1 MLDTDLSVLPEQK
14 ELLKKFVDV
23 RERTEA
29 ICRPLQKEDFVSQPI
44 VDVSPPKWHL
54 AHTTWFFET
63 FILNNHATYKCFD
76 ENYSFLFNSYYNTVG
91 ERVKRYDRGKITRPG
106 VDEVMEYREYVN
118 DHIKRLIESNALD
131 SSDQNLLELGLQHE
145 MQHQELLFYDIK
157 YILGINPI
165 NPVYDNNC
173 TIDRLKDDS
182 DGRFLPIDEGVY
194 EIGFEGDEFCFDNE
208 KGRHRVF
215 LEKFEISN
223 RLVLNG
229 DYLEFIEDGGY
240 KDYRHWHSDAWDWL
254 QKEDI
259 SAPLYWK
266 KLDGRWHRFTLSGL
280 AGIDPKEVLMH
291 LSFYEASAFANW
303 KGLRL
308 PTEFEWEVA
317 SDLFNWGNCWEW
329 TNSAYLPYP
338 YYKAP
343 PGAVGEYNGKFM
355 VNQMVLKGSSKATY
369 PNHSRKTYRNFFHP
383 HLRWQF
389 AGIRLAKNT

>member
-54 AHTTWFFET
+54 AHTSWFFET
-63 FILNNHATYKCFD
+63 FILSDFPEYKAFQD
-76 ENYSFLFNSYYNTVG
+76 SYSYLFNSYYNAVG
-91 ERVKRYDRGKITRPG
+91 ERVLRHDRGKITRPG
-106 VDEVMEYREYVN
+106 VDEIFEYRAYVDDQLKN
-118 DHIKRLIESNALD
+118 LIETDRLSFSQL
-131 SSDQNLLELGLQHE
+131 QLLELGLQHE

-157 YILGINPI
+157 YILGVNPI
-165 NPVYDNNC
+165 HPIYSKDC
-173 TIDRLKDDS
+173 LIDRFTDDA
-182 DGRFLPIDEGVY
+182 EGQYQEVEAGTY
-194 EIGFEGDEFCFDNE
+194 EIGFNADGFSFDNE
-208 KGRHRVF
+208 HGKHRVF
-215 LEKFEISN
+215 AEAFEISN
-223 RLVLNG
+223 RLVLNQE
-229 DYLEFIEDGGY
+229 YLEFIKDGGY
-240 KDYRHWHSDAWDWL
+240 KDHRHWHSDAWDWL

-266 KLDGRWHRFTLSGL
+266 KLDGKWHRFTLSGL
-280 AGIDPKEVLMH
+280 AEIDPKEVLMH
-291 LSFYEASAFANW
+291 ISYYEAAAFANW

-308 PTEFEWEVA
+308 PTEFEWEI
-317 SDLFNWGNCWEW
+317 SEKRFNWGKCWEW

-343 PGAVGEYNGKFM
+343 AGAVGEYNGKFM
-355 VNQMVLKGSSKATY
+355 VNQMVLRGGSKATY
-369 PNHSRKTYRNFFHP
+369 PGHTRNTYRNFFHP

-389 AGIRLAKNT
+389 AGIRLAQSI